1 MHLLGDE
8 VVTIKEIREKANMT
22 VEDLAWFFK
31 IPRETIIAWEMGEK
45 DCPKCTTEL
54 MELRLKQFGFFSND
68 GKRTIYQALAKAIDE
83 FGNTPQTRSLE
94 QQNDNGN

>member
-1 MHLLGDE
+1 MHILGDE

-31 IPRETIIAWEMGEK
+31 IPRETIIAWEVGEK

-54 MELRLKQFGFFSND
+54 MELKLKQFGFFSDD
-68 GKRTIYQALAKAIDE
+68 GKRTIYQALNKAIDE
-83 FGNTPQTRSLE
+83 FGSSIETPPTKE
-94 QQNDNGN
+94 QNNNCD